1 MTTSYPLDAALDA
14 EIETILAGTHDTI
27 AAVKNTLHADQK
39 WECIERC
46 EKAMAC
52 DGDAVATMNRLLD
65 AVIATIGDKHSI
77 EENIARLMAVR
88 EYHLPCLLDAFEV
101 CTSHAD

>member
-1 MTTSYPLDAALDA
+1 MTASYPLDTALDA
-14 EIETILAGTHDTI
+14 EIETIRAGTHDTI

-77 EENIARLMAVR
+77 GENIARLMAVR
-88 EYHLPCLLDAFEV
+88 EYHLPGLLNAFEV
-101 CTSHAD
+101 ETSRAY